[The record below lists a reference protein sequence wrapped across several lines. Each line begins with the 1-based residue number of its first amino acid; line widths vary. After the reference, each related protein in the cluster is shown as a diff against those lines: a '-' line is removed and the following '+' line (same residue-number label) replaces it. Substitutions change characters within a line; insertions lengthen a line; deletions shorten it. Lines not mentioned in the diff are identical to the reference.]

1 MLCLSFLRLCCLDTD
16 QLLLQFLYSALQLID
31 SIMCIYGRVCAA
43 VKWLVG
49 IDCDCNVM
57 GVGKFLRVDG
67 EGS

>member
-1 MLCLSFLRLCCLDTD
+1 MLCLSFLRLSCLDTS
-16 QLLLQFLYSALQLID
+16 QLLLQLLYSTLQLID
-31 SIMCIYGRVCAA
+31 SIMCIYGRDCAA